1 MAKMQDVNKLPS
13 LDGWRALSIAL
24 VLFEHEIY
32 SDGFPKQLI
41 PIVAYFGAG
50 RLGVQFFFVISGFLI
65 TWLLIR
71 EQQKTNAVNLK
82 SFYVR
87 RILRIFPVY
96 YIYLAVLAAMPL
108 YHQSLEAWT
117 ANLTFTTNFW
127 GSPYSTDHFWS
138 LAVEEQFYLLWPV
151 TLAACL
157 PNYRRALI
165 VLAAPLIIAPTVR
178 LLAYKWW
185 FPPDLSA
192 IFQSHSFFP
201 CFDSLAYGC
210 IAAILFGCYRPRV
223 ESFYAKYGVLAR
235 WCGVFFLLLPQVFSM
250 FSFAHVP
257 DQLNASLRDSMQAF
271 GFALILLQSILLPG
285 KGLYRTLNWRWVQ
298 HLGILSYSIYVWQQM
313 FSGNGQNVFGRGA
326 WWVSFPIWIAVTFVV
341 AHVSYYLFE
350 RPLLSLRQRFR
361 LA

>member
-1 MAKMQDVNKLPS
+1 MQDVNKLPS

-24 VLFEHEIY
+24 VLFAHDIN

-41 PIVAYFGAG
+41 PIVDYFGAG

-71 EQQKTNAVNLK
+71 EHEKTNAVNLK

-87 RILRIFPVY
+87 RILRIFPVC
-96 YIYLAVLAAMPL
+96 YIYLAVLASMPI
-108 YHQSLEAWT
+108 YHQSAEAWT
-117 ANLTFTTNFW
+117 ANLTFTTNLW
-127 GSPYSTDHFWS
+127 NAGPYTTFHFWS
-138 LAVEEQFYLLWPV
+138 LAVEEQFYLLWPF

-178 LLAYKWW
+178 LLTCKGW
-185 FPPDLSA
+185 FPPALSP
-192 IFQSHSFFP
+192 IFQGYSFFY

-210 IAAILFGCYRPRV
+210 IAAILFSFHRPQV
-223 ESFYAKYGVLAR
+223 ESFYAKHGVLAR
-235 WCGVFFLLLPQVFSM
+235 WCGLFLILIPLVFPM
-250 FSFAHVP
+250 AHVP
-257 DQLNASLRDSMQAF
+257 ARLQAFFQESMQAL

-285 KGLYRTLNWRWVQ
+285 KGFYGALNWRWVQ
-298 HLGILSYSIYVWQQM
+298 HFGILSYSIYVWQQM
-313 FSGNGQNVFGRGA
+313 FSGSSQYVFGRGV

-350 RPLLSLRQRFR
+350 RPLLSLRRRFR